1 MTITVYLA
9 DDHTILRDGLKLLLQ
24 LQPNFVIV
32 GEAGDGRQAVHDVQK
47 LQPDVV
53 IMDVLMPELNGIEA
67 TRQITQTTP
76 HSKIIMLSANTD
88 SEHVFRALQAG
99 ATGYLLKA
107 SAGSEIV
114 EAIKTVQS
122 GRRYLRHNLSD
133 QLIDAYISQRE
144 PSQDYG
150 RLALLSDR
158 EMEVLQLVVEGH
170 TSKVIADRLALSHD
184 TVITYRKRI
193 MNKLEIHD
201 IPNLVKFAIT
211 HGITS
216 LDT

>member
-1 MTITVYLA
+1 MTITVYLV

-122 GRRYLRHNLSD
+122 GRRYLSHNLSD

>member
-76 HSKIIMLSANTD
+76 HSKIIMLSAKCLG
-88 SEHVFRALQAG
+88 EHG
-99 ATGYLLKA
+99 G
-107 SAGSEIV
+107 
-114 EAIKTVQS
+114 
-122 GRRYLRHNLSD
+122 
-133 QLIDAYISQRE
+133 
-144 PSQDYG
+144 
-150 RLALLSDR
+150 
-158 EMEVLQLVVEGH
+158 
-170 TSKVIADRLALSHD
+170 
-184 TVITYRKRI
+184 
-193 MNKLEIHD
+193 
-201 IPNLVKFAIT
+201 
-211 HGITS
+211 
-216 LDT
+216 